1 MDIVCADSIDDRGD
15 INLNGTSNEI
25 ADAVLFSNYFVK
37 GIGVFNVNL
46 QGQIAASDVNAD
58 GLTLSVADLV
68 YQIRIIVGD
77 ALPYPKLTPVP
88 AQYSFNDGILSVDTR
103 MGAALAVFAGDIIP
117 TLLANN
123 MEMRY
128 HFDGAETRVLISKIE
143 IGASF
148 EGAFLQAGSELISL
162 EMAAY
167 DGTPVVFKTL
177 PEQFGLFQNYP
188 NPFNPKTTIAFAVP
202 SGGEYCLTIFNV
214 TGQEVVSFTGVAE
227 GGQIETVEFDA
238 TDIASGVY
246 FYRLDTDGFSQ
257 SRKMV
262 LMK

>member
-1 MDIVCADSIDDRGD
+1 
-15 INLNGTSNEI
+15 
-25 ADAVLFSNYFVK
+25 
-37 GIGVFNVNL
+37 
-46 QGQIAASDVNAD
+46 
-58 GLTLSVADLV
+58 
-68 YQIRIIVGD
+68 
-77 ALPYPKLTPVP
+77 
-88 AQYSFNDGILSVDTR
+88 

-128 HFDGAETRVLISKIE
+128 HSDGAETRVLISKIE

-202 SGGEYCLTIFNV
+202 SGGDYSLTIFNV